1 MTLLVARQCRL
12 LRAPQSAVGALCRL
26 QRSAVTI
33 ITRSYA
39 DEAQASNSSEK
50 LYRSKKV
57 DLTEYRKHQ
66 SERTRKHTS
75 RYPIT
80 PAYEQSDIV
89 SVNSATLIPASVA
102 ATVSALTVQV

>member
-1 MTLLVARQCRL
+1 MTLLVIRQCRP

-26 QRSAVTI
+26 QRPAVTI
-33 ITRSYA
+33 TARSYA

-50 LYRSKKV
+50 LYKSRKL
-57 DLTEYRKHQ
+57 DLTEYRRYQ
-66 SERTRKHTS
+66 SEKARKRTS

-80 PAYEQSDIV
+80 PAYEHSNVV

-102 ATVSALTVQV
+102 ATVSVLTI